1 MKLLEG
7 MLILAT
13 EVWPKRLKLYLP
25 SQTLFK
31 AQRRRLLN
39 RWLCSQGVGLAVGY
53 PLAVAH
59 QKHPVQSP
67 QPQAGMLVA
76 KYDHVEGTRGN
87 AVTLYVSGISSWF

>member
-39 RWLCSQGVGLAVGY
+39 RWLCFQGVGLAVGY

-67 QPQAGMLVA
+67 QPQAGMLAA
-76 KYDHVEGTRGN
+76 KYDHVEGARGN
-87 AVTLYVSGISSWF
+87 AVTLYVSGISSWL

>member
-13 EVWPKRLKLYLP
+13 EVWPKHLKLYLP

-53 PLAVAH
+53 LGLPFGRCPSKASSTESTAT
-59 QKHPVQSP
+59 
-67 QPQAGMLVA
+67 GW
-76 KYDHVEGTRGN
+76 
-87 AVTLYVSGISSWF
+87 YVGSKI